1 MVPVPYLMA
10 VRTPYQ
16 STIVEPTRK
25 PSDNRAIRQG
35 HRQCVYGPDQF
46 GIRGPVWG
54 EGGAGCDVRGDPYRL
69 ARAYSL
75 TLRTQARAHRIVV
88 RRDLIVT
95 GNGFAAAVE
104 KRHGGVLPPK
114 RETTARQRGP
124 VGHGNPVVHRSG
136 RRGGPAQHG
145 VERTGRRL
153 GVIQH
158 GVISGSHGAVPR
170 R

>member
-1 MVPVPYLMA
+1 MGPINLASVGPSGGKAEQVAMFA
-10 VRTPYQ
+10 
-16 STIVEPTRK
+16 TIV
-25 PSDNRAIRQG
+25 SRQ
-35 HRQCVYGPDQF
+35 
-46 GIRGPVWG
+46 
-54 EGGAGCDVRGDPYRL
+54 

-75 TLRTQARAHRIVV
+75 TLGTQARAHSIVV

-95 GNGFAAAVE
+95 GNGFGAAVE

-136 RRGGPAQHG
+136 RRGGPAPHG

-153 GVIQH
+153 GGYPARSNQRQSW
-158 GVISGSHGAVPR
+158 GGSPGGSGPQYTVVRATATTPTGPAMSQLQASAAMEMAFNAAG
-170 R
+170 